1 MICTLRRRPSV
12 PTRVWAWV
20 VAALLLVQAAVP
32 LLAMAAAAQRGV
44 DLVEIC
50 SVYGVRMVQADAGSP
65 DSQPAPMPGQHAGGF
80 DCALTP
86 LLASA
91 ALPTL
96 AAAVVLHA
104 PPQAFAA
111 PAVASRALPADA
123 SRRWLTG
130 QLHAPPRSV

>member
-1 MICTLRRRPSV
+1 MK
-12 PTRVWAWV
+12 
-20 VAALLLVQAAVP
+20 
-32 LLAMAAAAQRGV
+32 V
-44 DLVEIC
+44 D
-50 SVYGVRMVQADAGSP
+50 ADAP
-65 DSQPAPMPGQHAGGF
+65 DSKPAPMPGQHAGGF

-86 LLASA
+86 LLAST

-111 PAVASRALPADA
+111 PAAATRALPVDA
-123 SRRWLTG
+123 SRRWLAA

>member
-1 MICTLRRRPSV
+1 MNRASHRRPSV

-20 VAALLLVQAAVP
+20 VAVLLLVQAAVP
-32 LLAMAAAAQRGV
+32 LLATAAAAQRGV

-50 SVYGVRMVQADAGSP
+50 SVYGARLVQVDAGSP
-65 DSQPAPMPGQHAGGF
+65 DSQSTPMPGQHAGGF

-91 ALPTL
+91 ALPTPV
-96 AAAVVLHA
+96 AAVVLHA
-104 PPQAFAA
+104 PPQAFTTLA
-111 PAVASRALPADA
+111 PATEATPLDA
-123 SRRWLTG
+123 SRRWLAA